1 MKMNMLRWIAVTTLV
16 VVAVTAAYGAVVP
29 VSQAEA
35 DGWLLHVIPLPKAV
49 GIYSKAEVVA
59 DEVAIVLGG
68 KHPSQLERAA
78 VKELVELFEDKVQ
91 VKPSIGYLVRPKSWN
106 IVVGVADER
115 GRVAGLKVPQLER
128 ISDVPNAEQAYV
140 ITPVADNALVLAGND
155 PRGVYYAAKTLQH
168 LLRPKFSGTGEN
180 ATVEIPLARIVDW
193 PDLPE
198 RGQWGGHIRA

>member
-1 MKMNMLRWIAVTTLV
+1 MNGLQWLSVPVVLAVTMT
-16 VVAVTAAYGAVVP
+16 VATGMGVP

-35 DGWLLHVIPLPKAV
+35 HDWVLHVIPLPQKVA
-49 GIYSKAEVVA
+49 IYSKVVVTA
-59 DEVAIVLGG
+59 DEVVVVLGR
-68 KHPSQLERAA
+68 KNPSQLERVAA
-78 VKELVELFEDKVQ
+78 QELVALFEDQAQ
-91 VKPSIGYLVRPKSWN
+91 VKPPLARMVRSNAWN

-115 GRVAGLKVPQLER
+115 GRVAGLKVRELER